1 VKGIGQ
7 QVRIFNFNG
16 VSLGHGVKTMETADH
31 VLGNLCER
39 IQEREQRAPLSFEDF
54 MAHAAARPTFVFRNI
69 FQVFHDMVYSCV
81 GDGVDEYPE
90 DPESIHYV
98 YYDCGQL
105 FEEGT
110 DHPFFAD
117 RLFANR
123 LVHHVAS
130 FRRGAQQN
138 RIYIFEGP
146 HGCGKSTFLNNLLL
160 KFEQY
165 TRTEEGTCFEA
176 LWRLDKKELG
186 AVPEREANAILA
198 QLRSLVDGSIR
209 VPDLGAGQDSLLAM
223 SNKDYLEVPCP
234 SHDHPVLL
242 IPKAYRRELLDEMI
256 TDQEFKR
263 QLFSEK
269 QYDWVFHDNPCT
281 ICTSLYQ
288 TLLDRVNAPSKVF
301 SMIFARA
308 YQFNRRL
315 GQGISVFNPGDGI
328 TRTKVLTNPLLQN
341 QLNGLLCDSNR
352 VQYLYS
358 RYANTNNGI
367 HALMDIKANNKE
379 RFANLHGIISEG
391 VHKVE
396 DIEEN
401 VNSLFLALMN
411 PEDHENMADAQSF
424 SDRITTIKIPYV
436 LDYNTEVKIY
446 ENIFGREIEAHF
458 LPRVLENFARVILA
472 SRMKMRSE
480 ALEEWIGDPERYSR
494 YCDRNLQLLKMDIYA
509 GVIPA
514 WLTEEDRK
522 TFTAKRRRRIIAESE
537 NEGNK
542 GFSGRDSIKIF
553 NEFYSA
559 YAKKGKLINMGM
571 VCGFFRKH
579 RDGLGDSIPAGFLD
593 SMVGLYNYTVLQEV
607 KEALYYYNE
616 ERISQEIQNYLFA
629 INFDPGRTERCVYTG
644 EELDITVAFFEAIE
658 QRLLGTQVSE
668 AQRRGFR
675 RDVQTQYAG
684 KTLTQEMML
693 EGKSIKETL
702 IYQSLHK
709 RYVYN
714 LKENVL
720 DPFLQNGNFRS
731 AIKDYGT
738 ESFRAYDKRIREDV
752 SLLMQNLNK
761 KYAYTEQGAKEVCIY
776 VIDNNIAPTF
786 SGR

>member
-1 VKGIGQ
+1 MGATVD
-7 QVRIFNFNG
+7 
-16 VSLGHGVKTMETADH
+16 SLM
-31 VLGNLCER
+31 GNLCER
-39 IQEREQRAPLSFEDF
+39 IQERERRAPLSFKDF
-54 MAHAAARPTFVFRNI
+54 MAHAAARPHSVFRNI
-69 FQVFHDMVYSCV
+69 FQVFHDMVYRFV
-81 GDGVDEYPE
+81 GEGVDEYPE

-98 YYDCGQL
+98 YYDCSKL

-123 LVHHVAS
+123 LVHHIAS

-165 TRTEEGTCFEA
+165 TRTEEGTCFES
-176 LWRLDKKELG
+176 LWRLDKRALG
-186 AVPEREANAILA
+186 AVPEREAHAILA
-198 QLRSLVDGSIR
+198 QLRSLVDGSIGVPETSSHSR
-209 VPDLGAGQDSLLAM
+209 EPLIAVPD
-223 SNKDYLEVPCP
+223 KDYLEVPCP

-256 TDQEFKR
+256 TDREFKE

-269 QYDWVFHDNPCT
+269 QYEWVFQDSSCT

-288 TLLDRVNAPSKVF
+288 TLLDRLNSPARVF
-301 SMIFARA
+301 SMIFARS

-315 GQGISVFNPGDGI
+315 GQGISVFNPGDGV
-328 TRTKVLTNPLLQN
+328 TKTKVHSNPLLQN
-341 QLNGLLCDSNR
+341 QLNGLLRDSNC
-352 VQYLYS
+352 VKYIYS

-367 HALMDIKANNKE
+367 HALMDIKGNNKE

-446 ENIFGREIEAHF
+446 ENIFGKEIGTRF
-458 LPRVLENFARVILA
+458 LPRVLQNFAKVILS
-472 SRMKMRSE
+472 SRMKTRSE
-480 ALEEWIGDPERYSR
+480 ALEEWIGDPDRYSL

-509 GVIPA
+509 GVIPT

-537 NEGNK
+537 HEGNK

-553 NEFYSA
+553 NEFYST
-559 YAKKGKLINMGM
+559 YAKKGKLITMRM
-571 VCGFFRKH
+571 VCAFFNKH
-579 RDGLGDSIPAGFLD
+579 RDGLADSIPAGFLV
-593 SMVGLYNYTVLQEV
+593 SLVGLYNYTVLQEV
-607 KEALYYYNE
+607 KESLYYYNE
-616 ERISQEIQNYLFA
+616 ERISREIQNYLFA
-629 INFDPGRTERCVYTG
+629 INFDPGRTEKCVYTG
-644 EELDITVAFFEAIE
+644 EELDISEGFFEAIE
-658 QRLLGTQVSE
+658 QRLLGAQVSE

-684 KTLTQEMML
+684 RTLTQEML
-693 EGKSIKETL
+693 LGGKTIQETD

-709 RYVYN
+709 RYVHN

-720 DPFLQNGNFRS
+720 DPFLQNINFRS

-738 ESFRAYDKRIREDV
+738 DSFRAYDKRIREDV
-752 SLLMQNLNK
+752 TLLMQNLNR
-761 KYAYTEQGAKEVCIY
+761 KYGYTEQGAKEVCIY
-776 VIDNNIAPTF
+776 VIDSDLAPAF
-786 SGR
+786 SNR